1 MEPGSTRA
9 GGSATTARPA
19 PRRGAWPLGV
29 VGMLAIVAAVESYVA
44 GRHEDLGT
52 TYSIEWR
59 RAGQAI
65 GREAKGARVLCFGTS
80 LTRMGVAP
88 KVLEERLGMPAY
100 NFATS
105 GGQPYSAYTSL
116 RQALAAGSKPEALVV
131 DFTWSAL
138 ATPYDWNERV
148 LPELAS
154 LGECAELAVAARD
167 PSFLA
172 RIALVWGMPTFR
184 CRAQIRSNIVA
195 AVRGEEP
202 NRIPERH
209 IMARNANIN
218 RGGNHAMPTGRVAGV
233 NLNDPTIFPTAW
245 ECVPLSEYYIHKFLD
260 LAESHGIPVFWL
272 VPPVSPPVQGHRDE
286 LALEGR
292 YTRFIE
298 GVAARHRG
306 VVVVDGR
313 GSRYGSEAFFDMIHL
328 NRDGAVAFTDE
339 LAEVIKAR
347 LERDK
352 VEGSGWVHLP
362 EYCPDPLA
370 SRVEDLGHSAGLVE
384 SLKSGGLLR

>member
-1 MEPGSTRA
+1 MEPGPTRA
-9 GGSATTARPA
+9 GGATTGRPA
-19 PRRGAWPLGV
+19 PRRRAWPLGLA
-29 VGMLAIVAAVESYVA
+29 GMLAIIAATEVYVA

-65 GREAKGARVLCFGTS
+65 AREAKGSRILCFGTS
-80 LTRMGVAP
+80 LTRMGVSP
-88 KVLEERLGMPAY
+88 KVLEERLGRPAY

-138 ATPYDWNERV
+138 ATPHDWNERV

-154 LGECAELAVAARD
+154 LGECAELAIASRD
-167 PSFLA
+167 ASFLA
-172 RIALVWGMPTFR
+172 RIALVRLMPTFR
-184 CRAQIRSNIVA
+184 CRTQVRANIVS

-202 NRIPERH
+202 KRIPERH
-209 IMARNANIN
+209 IMARNANVN
-218 RGGNHAMPTGRVAGV
+218 RGGNHAAPTGRVAGI

-245 ECVPLSEYYIHKFLD
+245 SCVPISESYIHKFLD
-260 LAESHGIPVFWL
+260 LAESRGIPVFWL
-272 VPPVSPPVQGHRDE
+272 VPPISPQVQGRRDE
-286 LALEGR
+286 LALEGA

-298 GVAARHRG
+298 GVTAGRRG

-313 GSRYGSEAFFDMIHL
+313 GSHYGPEAFFDMIHL
-328 NRDGAVAFTDE
+328 NRDGAVAFTDD

-347 LERDK
+347 LGRGDDM
-352 VEGSGWVHLP
+352 GPSWVRLP
-362 EYCPDPLA
+362 EYRPDPLA
-370 SRVEDLGHSAGLVE
+370 SRVEDLGRSAGLVD